1 MCKRFLILIFFW
13 RGAALFA
20 QRGEFLI
27 DTTTNYG
34 AAAWEQTSPAI
45 AFNGTNYLVV
55 WEDMRTYSE
64 GIFGTRVS
72 GEGIVLD
79 SAGILITTQGSS
91 PAVASDG
98 RNYFVVWEEGGDIYG
113 TRVAPNG
120 QILDPEGIPI
130 STAFFL
136 QKNPAVAFDGIN
148 YLVVWE
154 DGRSGHFPAAIYG
167 ARVSPEGILLDPE
180 GILITEGSG
189 GNINPGVAFG
199 ERNYLVV
206 WENRPF
212 YENDIYG
219 IRLNRDGVIL
229 DTAPIPI
236 STEINWQ
243 KFPSLIFGDE
253 NFFVVWEDHRYLPRS
268 GPDIFGARITEDGLL
283 LDPEGI
289 PITWGELSECA
300 PHICYNPRYENYFV
314 VWEDFRRTH
323 GVFPDIYG
331 TRLNKYGVVLDSAGM
346 TIAIPPFEQHIP
358 SVAWGDRN
366 YLVVW
371 EDWRNAFYHGNFL
384 DIYGTVVTA
393 EGIVLDTFGMPI
405 ATNNYEQ
412 YTPALAFNGRNYL
425 LIWEDGRHGNYDIYG
440 ARIDTDGEILDPTG
454 IPISTVSDVQ
464 HCPSLAFGNGSY
476 FVVWGDW
483 RNGPPNLS
491 DIYGARV
498 SSDGEVLDPEGIPI
512 FRGVDIQTSP
522 AVAFDG
528 INYLVVWMSRE
539 GENNLIYGARVTQEG
554 RVLDPNGFPIG
565 GEFGEKY
572 NPSVTFDGIN
582 YFVVWQER
590 RNGDFD
596 IYGARVTP
604 EGIVLDPEGIPIS
617 RAGDDQG
624 CPSVAFDGVNYLVV
638 WEDRRN
644 GEGYDIYGSRVD
656 REGNVLDPHGFSI
669 SGAYHSQTYPKVTF
683 DGTNYFVVWE
693 DFRSGY
699 EKDIYGAKVSPYG
712 LVIDSF
718 SVSLQPKNQCSPSLV
733 KGFGNQLLIVYAGWV
748 DSINC
753 RPANTYRLWGKF
765 YPFIGIKKN
774 CYQFPNSH
782 FFLKIYPN
790 PTSSYFSISIPSDVD
805 RVRIY
810 DASGRLIKDK
820 ELKEN
825 EKDFRAVR
833 IEIEEKEGIYFIKIG
848 EKVGK
853 LVVKR

>member
-120 QILDPEGIPI
+120 QILDPEGISI

-136 QKNPAVAFDGIN
+136 QKNPAVA
-148 YLVVWE
+148 
-154 DGRSGHFPAAIYG
+154 
-167 ARVSPEGILLDPE
+167 
-180 GILITEGSG
+180 
-189 GNINPGVAFG
+189 
-199 ERNYLVV
+199 
-206 WENRPF
+206 
-212 YENDIYG
+212 
-219 IRLNRDGVIL
+219 
-229 DTAPIPI
+229 
-236 STEINWQ
+236 
-243 KFPSLIFGDE
+243 
-253 NFFVVWEDHRYLPRS
+253 
-268 GPDIFGARITEDGLL
+268 
-283 LDPEGI
+283 
-289 PITWGELSECA
+289 
-300 PHICYNPRYENYFV
+300 
-314 VWEDFRRTH
+314 
-323 GVFPDIYG
+323 
-331 TRLNKYGVVLDSAGM
+331 
-346 TIAIPPFEQHIP
+346 
-358 SVAWGDRN
+358 
-366 YLVVW
+366 
-371 EDWRNAFYHGNFL
+371 
-384 DIYGTVVTA
+384 
-393 EGIVLDTFGMPI
+393 
-405 ATNNYEQ
+405 
-412 YTPALAFNGRNYL
+412 
-425 LIWEDGRHGNYDIYG
+425 
-440 ARIDTDGEILDPTG
+440 
-454 IPISTVSDVQ
+454 
-464 HCPSLAFGNGSY
+464 
-476 FVVWGDW
+476 
-483 RNGPPNLS
+483 
-491 DIYGARV
+491 
-498 SSDGEVLDPEGIPI
+498 
-512 FRGVDIQTSP
+512 
-522 AVAFDG
+522 
-528 INYLVVWMSRE
+528 
-539 GENNLIYGARVTQEG
+539 
-554 RVLDPNGFPIG
+554 
-565 GEFGEKY
+565 
-572 NPSVTFDGIN
+572 FDGIN

-669 SGAYHSQTYPKVTF
+669 SGVYHSQTYPKVTF

-733 KGFGNQLLIVYAGWV
+733 KGFGSQLLIVYAGWV

-782 FFLKIYPN
+782 LFLKIYPN